1 MLSRNKIIEA
11 LNAKAEEFTQFEREL
26 SGDSIFYDQKLTEF
40 AASNYQS
47 LLNTLDEF
55 PAPGAIPSQEFL
67 EAKNLVVKFG
77 QSWTNHETARS
88 WAYKTL
94 LGHPT
99 FAVDGS
105 QIMPAKELSLPI
117 AAIQVAWFENPH
129 TPDGHYTKNTRF
141 EILSPNDLLMGKS
154 ASERQISDQMVNLRR
169 FQLEIETLCNYM
181 ENYASQHDTS
191 QFPPVVFLDGSIVI
205 SFAERWH
212 EDQRKLFTEPIIRL
226 LDVSQATNIPVIGY
240 VDTTYACDIAVMLK
254 YFFLLEIAHSPI
266 HDAYLFHNLN
276 WGDRTI
282 FFTCAR
288 AGLLDHFGKH
298 KRGVGFIYL
307 KTNQGL
313 PARLDIPVWVYEKRL
328 LDYVIDLVRAE
339 VIVGLGY
346 PYPLATA
353 DATAFISTPDREAFY
368 QLFQQFAKEQ
378 EIQLHFS
385 QKALKYNPIVP
396 ED

>member
-1 MLSRNKIIEA
+1 MLSKNKIIEA
-11 LNAKAEEFTQFEREL
+11 LKAKTEEFTEFEHEL
-26 SGDSIFYDQKLTEF
+26 NSDSLFYDQKLLEF
-40 AASNYQS
+40 IANSYDS
-47 LLNTLDEF
+47 LLESLAKF
-55 PAPGAIPSQEFL
+55 PAVGAIPSLEFL
-67 EAKNLVVKFG
+67 ESKNLVVKFD
-77 QSWTNHETARS
+77 QSWTNHESARN
-88 WAYKTL
+88 WAYNIL

-105 QIMPAKELSLPI
+105 QIMPVKDLSLPV

-129 TPDGHYTKNTRF
+129 TSDGKYTKNTRF
-141 EILSPNDLLMGKS
+141 EILSPNDLLMGKNP
-154 ASERQISDQMVNLRR
+154 SERQVSDQMVNLRR

-181 ENYASQHDTS
+181 ENYALKHDTS

-212 EDQRKLFTEPIIRL
+212 EDQRKLFTEPIIKL
-226 LDVSQATNIPVIGY
+226 LDIAQMTNIPVVGY

-254 YFFLLEIAHSPI
+254 NFFLLDIAHSPI
-266 HDAYLFHNLN
+266 HDAYLFRNLN

-307 KTNQGL
+307 KTSQGL
-313 PARLDIPVWVYEKRL
+313 PARLDIPVWVYEKGL
-328 LDYVIDLVRAE
+328 LDYVINLVRAE
-339 VIVGLGY
+339 VVVGLGY

-353 DATAFISTPDREAFY
+353 DATAFISIQDREAFY
-368 QLFQQFAKEQ
+368 KIFQQFAKEQ
-378 EIQLHFS
+378 ELQLYFS
-385 QKALKYNPIVP
+385 QKTLSKNQHR
-396 ED
+396 

>member
-1 MLSRNKIIEA
+1 MLVRNKIIEA
-11 LNAKAEEFTQFEREL
+11 LQNKAKEFIEFEHEL
-26 SGDSIFYDQKLTEF
+26 NTDALFYEKKLCEF
-40 AASNYQS
+40 ISNNYDI
-47 LLNTLDEF
+47 LLNALSEF
-55 PAPGAIPSQEFL
+55 PSPGAIPSQEFL
-67 EAKNLVVKFG
+67 YSKNLAIKFNET
-77 QSWTNHETARS
+77 WTNHQAARN
-88 WAYKTL
+88 WAYEIL

-105 QIMPAKELSLPI
+105 QIMPIKELSLPV

-129 TPDGHYTKNTRF
+129 TPDGNFTKNTRF
-141 EILSPNDLLMGKS
+141 EILSPNDLLMGKN

-169 FQLEIETLCNYM
+169 FQMEIETICDYM
-181 ENYASQHDTS
+181 ENYALKNNTS
-191 QFPPVVFLDGSIVI
+191 EYPPVVFLDGSIVI

-226 LDVSQATNIPVIGY
+226 LDVAQKTNIPVIGY

-254 YFFLLEIAHSPI
+254 HFFSLDIAHSPV
-266 HDAYLFHNLN
+266 HDAYLFRNLN

-298 KRGVGFIYL
+298 KRGVGFVYL
-307 KTNQGL
+307 KTGQAL
-313 PARLDIPVWVYEKRL
+313 PARLDIPTWVYEKGL
-328 LDYVIDLVRAE
+328 LDYVINLVRAE

-353 DATAFISTPDREAFY
+353 DRTAFISSQDREAFY
-368 QLFQQFAKEQ
+368 RLFEQFAKEQ
-378 EIQLHFS
+378 ELKIHFS
-385 QKALKYNPIVP
+385 QKALSKNQNR
-396 ED
+396 